1 MKLWKLWKER
11 FTTMKETF
19 YFTTDMPTESFD
31 ELSPDQSIVETRNHG
46 TSDLESLGR
55 TMPKTFLDPQ
65 EELECRIALLEVAF
79 QNHALEIRDRVAKRL
94 EELEEKIEMQN
105 SVNHNAIRD
114 ESKQLIADFE
124 ELSTS
129 VANAIDRVE
138 SAAFAALS
146 AK

>member
-1 MKLWKLWKER
+1 MGYE
-11 FTTMKETF
+11 
-19 YFTTDMPTESFD
+19 
-31 ELSPDQSIVETRNHG
+31 
-46 TSDLESLGR
+46 
-55 TMPKTFLDPQ
+55 TFLDPQ

>member
-1 MKLWKLWKER
+1 
-11 FTTMKETF
+11 MKETF
-19 YFTTDMPTESFD
+19 YFTTDMPTENFD
-31 ELSPDQSIVETRNHG
+31 ELSPDQLIVGTRNHG

-79 QNHALEIRDRVAKRL
+79 QNHALEIRDRVAKHL